1 MGLIDWI
8 GRLFG
13 ANASGASAATPAP
26 AQAPVTAGDWLALTA
41 ALGQALVPD
50 DVDGLWD
57 EVQQA
62 LTAPAQYLAR
72 FDDDLASRGIE
83 EAIGVTPWLAL
94 VDGLQRRNQ
103 NTELDWKLNMGDLV
117 WALRLLN
124 TVQHNEPLLKA
135 LKTLEKRDTTGH
147 DALEEAGALLKQQ
160 GFSLV
165 TLDIDSDSYPLSIL
179 KSAAVEPIAALAQ
192 RAGQRVIAL

>member
-13 ANASGASAATPAP
+13 ASASGASAATPAP
-26 AQAPVTAGDWLALTA
+26 VQAPVTAGDWLALTA

-62 LTAPAQYLAR
+62 LTAPEQYLAR

-83 EAIGVTPWLAL
+83 EASGVTPWLAL

-103 NTELDWKLNMGDLV
+103 NTELDWKLDMGDLV

-160 GFSLV
+160 GFRLV

-179 KSAAVEPIAALAQ
+179 KSAAVEPITGLA
-192 RAGQRVIAL
+192 RRLGQRVIAL